1 MAVTT
6 LAALTV
12 ASLASAPASAGPINL
27 NAADAVT
34 LARELKG
41 IGLTRAQ
48 AIVDYRAK
56 HGPFKSVEELS
67 LVKGIGQKAIER
79 NRADIKLDAR
89 GAGASTGGGASGCN
103 AGGTAEAQG
112 ALSCSAGACL
122 SACRCCLRSRGWRW
136 R

>member
-1 MAVTT
+1 MERFHPVFFRPWFVAVTT

-89 GAGASTGGGASGCN
+89 GAGASTA
-103 AGGTAEAQG
+103 AAPAAATPAAPPKPR
-112 ALSCSAGACL
+112 A
-122 SACRCCLRSRGWRW
+122 R
-136 R
+136 